1 MTREEILDT
10 FRMLANSQRLY
21 GRILRNLTD
30 EMLDYLESKH
40 FTDAVELIMFI
51 EC

>member
-1 MTREEILDT
+1 MNREQILNT
-10 FRMLANSQRLY
+10 FRMLAKSQGLY
-21 GRILRNLTD
+21 GRILNNLTD

-40 FTDAVELIMFI
+40 FKDAVELIMFI